1 MLHDFA
7 KTGDIDGF
15 INAVIH
21 NNNTIPILRYV
32 AVIHLSSSRL
42 QAETLPSFAI
52 YSTDQ
57 E

>member
-21 NNNTIPILRYV
+21 NNNTQTINYTDPSICGGDPPLLV
-32 AVIHLSSSRL
+32 AAASGNAS
-42 QAETLPSFAI
+42 